1 MKQCPY
7 CGSDLPNDKEIFC
20 VKCSHIID
28 DDFLLRKEIKKEL
41 ESMSPTKKKAKSK
54 KNHTQP
60 SVSNKRKND
69 GYVSVKYDE
78 KKSYANIVLIVIVGI
93 LLLYLF
99 LNQMIISKNP
109 QFTGISARQQLEF
122 TTHLLLTD

>member
-78 KKSYANIVLIVIVGI
+78 KKVICQCSFNRHCRDSPFIFV
-93 LLLYLF
+93 F
-99 LNQMIISKNP
+99 KII
-109 QFTGISARQQLEF
+109 I
-122 TTHLLLTD
+122 

>member
-78 KKSYANIVLIVIVGI
+78 KKSANCNNKLDT
-93 LLLYLF
+93 
-99 LNQMIISKNP
+99 P
-109 QFTGISARQQLEF
+109 W
-122 TTHLLLTD
+122 